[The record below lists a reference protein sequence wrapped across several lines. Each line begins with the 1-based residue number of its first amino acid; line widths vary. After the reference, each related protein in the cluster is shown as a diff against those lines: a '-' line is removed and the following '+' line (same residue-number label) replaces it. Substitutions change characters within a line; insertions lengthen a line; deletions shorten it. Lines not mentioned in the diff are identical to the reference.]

1 MINRVV
7 LVGRITRDPEL
18 QQTSQGISYVRFS
31 LACDRPFKNQSGE
44 KTTDFINCIA
54 WRNQADFLKNYVKK
68 GYMVGVEGRIQTRS
82 YTATDGSKRYVTEV
96 VCDAVH
102 FLEPKG
108 NGASDGYAPYDDLSP
123 YDMPRQNQR
132 PNPFQ
137 QPKQQPQE
145 SPMDQIAQAYDVTDD
160 DLPF

>member
-54 WRNQADFLKNYVKK
+54 WRSQADFLKNYVKK
-68 GYMVGVEGRIQTRS
+68 GYMVGVEGRIQVSTYQDQNGNSRQVFDIFAENVANLE
-82 YTATDGSKRYVTEV
+82 TKREN
-96 VCDAVH
+96 
-102 FLEPKG
+102 
-108 NGASDGYAPYDDLSP
+108 NG
-123 YDMPRQNQR
+123 
-132 PNPFQ
+132 F
-137 QPKQQPQE
+137 QPQPPFE
-145 SPMDQIAQAYDVTDD
+145 SGFQPNVSNDYNRPLEEPSNEFEVSDD